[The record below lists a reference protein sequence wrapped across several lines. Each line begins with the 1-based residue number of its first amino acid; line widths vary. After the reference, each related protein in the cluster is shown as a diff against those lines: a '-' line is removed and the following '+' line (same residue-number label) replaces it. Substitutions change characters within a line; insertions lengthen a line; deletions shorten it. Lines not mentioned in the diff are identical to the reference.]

1 MRIIKI
7 LLALVGLINC
17 AALAA
22 QSEGEAR
29 SMLDKVSGFGELVID
44 QLTFPT
50 EKGVFAIY
58 PSGGYSSRT
67 GLEFGIMPIYSWD
80 NPALPVGI
88 VNTLTSTVQI
98 STKGMIEVS
107 GELEWYLSADRLVRG
122 QLEWL
127 RLNDKY
133 WGLWSAQ
140 EIPETEY
147 RSDRIMGELS
157 FFQTFGKGL
166 YAGINAKAGHYNIS
180 SVNSQE
186 TSGESD
192 STGGPANSGITSYGA
207 DAGTFVAFGPSMLY
221 DSRNHVL
228 APTRGTYVN
237 TTVTFYDKGFGSD
250 FSFTNYLAD
259 FRCFVPLG
267 QSVLGFQGLWE
278 YSNGTVPFF
287 MMPQLGGKE
296 RLRGIGHSNRVIDN
310 SVLLVRSEVRRHLWW
325 RIGGVLFA
333 GAGQASGRPELK
345 VGQLIYS
352 GGAGLRFR
360 LLPDEPLNVRLD
372 AAVSSE
378 GFHGIFISLREAF

>member
-29 SMLDKVSGFGELVID
+29 SMLDKLSGFGELVID

-192 STGGPANSGITSYGA
+192 STGGPANSGMEQMQALLLHLDHLCCMTAVTMYLHQQGELTSI
-207 DAGTFVAFGPSMLY
+207 P
-221 DSRNHVL
+221 R
-228 APTRGTYVN
+228 
-237 TTVTFYDKGFGSD
+237 
-250 FSFTNYLAD
+250 
-259 FRCFVPLG
+259 
-267 QSVLGFQGLWE
+267 
-278 YSNGTVPFF
+278 
-287 MMPQLGGKE
+287 
-296 RLRGIGHSNRVIDN
+296 
-310 SVLLVRSEVRRHLWW
+310 
-325 RIGGVLFA
+325 
-333 GAGQASGRPELK
+333 
-345 VGQLIYS
+345 
-352 GGAGLRFR
+352 
-360 LLPDEPLNVRLD
+360 
-372 AAVSSE
+372 
-378 GFHGIFISLREAF
+378 